1 MAVRAGTGKSATA
14 MKRIRFAL
22 VLLASFAFAGS
33 ASADEGAQKF
43 VQNEHVKLEK
53 LLRQPASAA
62 RDGQVTQTLDT
73 MVDYEELAHRA
84 FGEPC
89 PPSHPSCVDH
99 WKELSKQQQ
108 DDVSKLLKSL
118 VEKNYRKNLIKTLDY
133 EVIYKGQKE
142 QGGDAKIRTEA
153 KSKLKPRDPAVQ
165 VDYVV
170 KPGAGAYKVVDIVT
184 EGSSLT
190 KNYYDQFHKMLTT
203 PGQGYPHIIVKL
215 KEKIA
220 KAD

>member
-1 MAVRAGTGKSATA
+1 MTNS
-14 MKRIRFAL
+14 MKRTRFAL
-22 VLLASFAFAGS
+22 ILLAALALAGT

-43 VQNEHVKLEK
+43 VQTEHVKLEA
-53 LLRQPASAA
+53 LLRQPASSG
-62 RDGQVTQTLDT
+62 RDAQVTHTLDT
-73 MVDYEELAHRA
+73 MVDYDELSRRA
-84 FGEPC
+84 FGQPC
-89 PPSHPSCVDH
+89 PPSHASCVNH
-99 WKELSKQQQ
+99 WGELTDQQKTE
-108 DDVSKLLKSL
+108 VGGLLKRL

-133 EVIYKGQKE
+133 EVTYKGQKD

-170 KPGAGAYKVVDIVT
+170 KPEGGAYRVVDIVT

-203 PGQGYPHIIVKL
+203 PGQGYPHVVKKL
-215 KEKIA
+215 NEKIA